1 MKNYIVLFS
10 VLLIITSCSNEW
22 EELGFSKSQEE
33 KAKEMGFE
41 NPLDYKEALD
51 LDIKSFSVLSAYRR
65 GGFNDKVQFAYA
77 IRFNLISPTEVKNH
91 IISTSCIDTPSYGQ
105 VCTLK
110 DVPIFGYSL
119 AKSVLLESNLN
130 IDSYDEFGPRLEYE
144 LTKSN
149 RHIDNSS
156 IETVLDCSS
165 NHRQYRTVFVFT
177 EKKLIPY
184 TQWEILDDD
193 FYFKLSDTSMLS
205 PRPRTSAL
213 MISTFKEYWSNFE
226 NKMQPE
232 YKLVQSSL
240 ANVSPDS
247 LTFFLYKTLRDGW
260 RYIDIDRKT
269 GLGKR
274 NGVVPRAI
282 AGDFECKAFE
292 GDIKTYLKEEVLKA
306 PMTKVIAKQIEDL
319 NKKKAE
325 ELAKKK
331 KEEERA
337 KLENKF

>member
-1 MKNYIVLFS
+1 MKHLSLLF
-10 VLLIITSCSNEW
+10 LILVITSCSNEW

-51 LDIKSFSVLSAYRR
+51 LDIKRFSVLSAYRR

-77 IRFNLISPTEVKNH
+77 LRFNLISPTEVKNH
-91 IISTSCIDTPSYGQ
+91 IISTSCVDTPSYGQ
-105 VCTLK
+105 VCTANADFYELRE
-110 DVPIFGYSL
+110 FYSL

-130 IDSYDEFGPRLEYE
+130 IDSYDEFGPRLEYQ

-156 IETVLDCSS
+156 IEMALDCSS

-177 EKKLIPY
+177 EKKLIPD
-184 TQWEILDDD
+184 TQWAKLDDD
-193 FYFKLSDTSMLS
+193 FYFKQSNTSELS
-205 PRPRTSAL
+205 PRTHAL
-213 MISTFKEYWSNFE
+213 MISTFKENWSNFE
-226 NKMQPE
+226 NKMRPE

-247 LTFFLYKTLRDGW
+247 LTFYLYKTIRDGW

-274 NGVVPRAI
+274 NGNVSHAY
-282 AGDFECKAFE
+282 AKDFECKAFE
-292 GDIKTYLKEEVLKA
+292 GGIKTYLKEEVLKA